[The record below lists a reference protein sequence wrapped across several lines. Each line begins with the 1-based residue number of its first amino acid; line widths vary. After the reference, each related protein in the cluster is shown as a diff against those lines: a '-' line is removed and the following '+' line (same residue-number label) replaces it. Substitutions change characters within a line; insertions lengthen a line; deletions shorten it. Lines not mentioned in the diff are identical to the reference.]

1 MVGFG
6 SERIEEEGWVAVGG
20 GDGAEFDD
28 FVVPSVGV

>member
-6 SERIEEEGWVAVGG
+6 SKRIEEEGWVAFRG